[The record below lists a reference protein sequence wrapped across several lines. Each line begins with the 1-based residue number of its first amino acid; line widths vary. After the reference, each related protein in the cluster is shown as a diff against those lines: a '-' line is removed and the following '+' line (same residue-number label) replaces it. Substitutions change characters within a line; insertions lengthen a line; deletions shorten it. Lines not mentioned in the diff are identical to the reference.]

1 MSPEED
7 EESKHDHQNRHG
19 DAVVMMNG
27 QGMLEPQPYSAVH
40 DNKNICE
47 DEKSVNESD
56 LSYWNRILIQK
67 LAPISKQKSVNKTSQ
82 RRYKGQER
90 IYQDKSIA
98 NDSRSEI
105 NLIKFL

>member
-1 MSPEED
+1 MKSAVKRIDYQFKYAIERRDSNHEDSNREMSPEED
-7 EESKHDHQNRHG
+7 EESKHNHQNRHD

-56 LSYWNRILIQK
+56 LSY
-67 LAPISKQKSVNKTSQ
+67 
-82 RRYKGQER
+82 
-90 IYQDKSIA
+90 
-98 NDSRSEI
+98 
-105 NLIKFL
+105 